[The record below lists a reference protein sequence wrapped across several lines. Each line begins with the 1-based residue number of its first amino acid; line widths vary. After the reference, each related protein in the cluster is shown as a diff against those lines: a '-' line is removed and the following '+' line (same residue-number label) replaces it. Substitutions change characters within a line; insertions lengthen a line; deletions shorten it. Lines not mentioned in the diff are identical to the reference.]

1 MDSLFAPLG
10 PLSPHLEPYRFWIWL
25 QMVALRLYVRAL
37 KGRGVPFM
45 TVIDHRGTVCDLMRA
60 NQAAR
65 CRSAK
70 ATPCPVRTPDRATF
84 HENSNSPEA
93 PSQASHLL
101 ARPAYMLSA
110 LVMCWKNSS
119 LLLVRG

>member
-45 TVIDHRGTVCDLMRA
+45 TVIDHRGTVYL
-60 NQAAR
+60 Q
-65 CRSAK
+65 
-70 ATPCPVRTPDRATF
+70 
-84 HENSNSPEA
+84 
-93 PSQASHLL
+93 
-101 ARPAYMLSA
+101 
-110 LVMCWKNSS
+110 
-119 LLLVRG
+119 

>member
-45 TVIDHRGTVCDLMRA
+45 TVIDHRGTVYLQWNGDAPHEREPDPLAFTWSKAFRLA
-60 NQAAR
+60 IGELK
-65 CRSAK
+65 SAH
-70 ATPCPVRTPDRATF
+70 PGEHRDHVRLDAGEPSCQMPFSQSYALPGPD
-84 HENSNSPEA
+84 P
-93 PSQASHLL
+93 
-101 ARPAYMLSA
+101 
-110 LVMCWKNSS
+110 
-119 LLLVRG
+119 